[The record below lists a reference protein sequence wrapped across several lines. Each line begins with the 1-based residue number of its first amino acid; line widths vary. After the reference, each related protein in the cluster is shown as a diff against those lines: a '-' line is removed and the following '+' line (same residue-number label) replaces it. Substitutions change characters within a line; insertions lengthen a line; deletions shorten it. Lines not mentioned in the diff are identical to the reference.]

1 MNFDD
6 TRFIF
11 YNNNFNNFNRNPRD
25 PETRLRDILETA
37 FLILLGLFLCSGT
50 PALRTQEKISDK
62 IIRLHVLANS
72 DSPEDQDLK
81 FTVRDA
87 VFHYANEILQDS
99 QNRQDAEIILRKH
112 LHEFENIG
120 ESIAAPHGYHVKA
133 ELLESEFPTRI
144 YQDFSLPA
152 GRYLSLRV
160 SIGEA
165 AGQNWWCVIFPPL
178 CADSA
183 VFHSSADENFNNYN
197 NLNNIYHF
205 SADEIR
211 LITQDDPE
219 IIIKFRLVELWESI
233 RQNFS

>member
-1 MNFDD
+1 MNFEN
-6 TRFIF
+6 TRLIS
-11 YNNNFNNFNRNPRD
+11 YHNNFNHNLHGS
-25 PETRLRDILETA
+25 ETRLRDMLETA

-87 VFHYANEILQDS
+87 VFHYASEILQDS

-178 CADSA
+178 CADNA
-183 VFHSSADENFNNYN
+183 VFYSSERENYHNLNHS
-197 NLNNIYHF
+197 NNIYNF

-211 LITQDDPE
+211 LIKQDDPE
-219 IIIKFRLVELWESI
+219 MIVKFRLVELWESI

>member
-1 MNFDD
+1 MNFENKKL
-6 TRFIF
+6 IS
-11 YNNNFNNFNRNPRD
+11 YHNNFNYHLHG
-25 PETRLRDILETA
+25 PETRFLDILEIA

-50 PALRTQEKISDK
+50 LALRAQEKIADK

-87 VFHYANEILQDS
+87 VFNYANEILQDS
-99 QNRQDAEIILRKH
+99 QSRQDAEIILEKH

-120 ESIAAPHGYHVKA
+120 ESIAAPRGCHVKA

-178 CADSA
+178 CADGVILNPERA
-183 VFHSSADENFNNYN
+183 E
-197 NLNNIYHF
+197 NLNNPYHF

-219 IIIKFRLVELWESI
+219 TVIKFRIVELWESV
-233 RQNFS
+233 RQKFS

>member
-1 MNFDD
+1 MNFEN
-6 TRFIF
+6 TRLIS
-11 YNNNFNNFNRNPRD
+11 YHNNFNHNLHG
-25 PETRLRDILETA
+25 PETRLRDMLETA

-50 PALRTQEKISDK
+50 LALRTQEKIADK

-87 VFHYANEILQDS
+87 VFNYANEILRDS

-120 ESIAAPHGYHVKA
+120 EAITAPRGYHVKA

-178 CADSA
+178 CADNA
-183 VFHSSADENFNNYN
+183 VFYSSERENYHNLNHS
-197 NLNNIYHF
+197 NNIYNF

-211 LITQDDPE
+211 LIKQDDPE
-219 IIIKFRLVELWESI
+219 MIVKFRLVELWESI